1 MSAQLNDPDRAA
13 LQGRL
18 GTRLAAALGERAAAL
33 PHDIHERLRVGRE
46 QAVARAR
53 SAARAP
59 AVPARSASSWVVATA
74 GAGASTTT
82 PPGQSGSDWGWRVA
96 SVFPLLMLLL
106 GLLLIEHVTQQEQI
120 MAAADIDAVLLAD
133 DLPPDAYADPGFA
146 EFLRSPPPP

>member
-1 MSAQLNDPDRAA
+1 MSARLNELDGIA

-18 GTRLAAALGERAAAL
+18 GARLAAALGEQAAAV
-33 PHDIHERLRVGRE
+33 PHDISERLRVARE

-53 SAARAP
+53 AADRVPAPAANRAP
-59 AVPARSASSWVVATA
+59 WWAAAASMSGGSTMTA
-74 GAGASTTT
+74 
-82 PPGQSGSDWGWRVA
+82 PVDPGFGWGWRLA
-96 SVFPLLMLLL
+96 SLFPLLMLLL

-146 EFLRSPPPP
+146 EFLKSPPPP